1 MPDPGT
7 RTYPQNRISV
17 VFILSLLLVQIFA
30 QHLRLCNGEP
40 QLVDAVCVCLCVGVC
55 VGVTA
60 TDLRTSHIVEGEGE
74 HIFPQHPL
82 ITRCK
87 HHHTNMNRQS
97 DSISAAK
104 NCRRDSTRNSTRNF
118 RRNST
123 RHLKN
128 DDDDS
133 DDDDYDD
140 DDDDDDAGGDG
151 WPASFTAANLLTCL
165 HMTTKRTKPQM

>member
-1 MPDPGT
+1 MF
-7 RTYPQNRISV
+7 V
-17 VFILSLLLVQIFA
+17 
-30 QHLRLCNGEP
+30 
-40 QLVDAVCVCLCVGVC
+40 CVGVC

-74 HIFPQHPL
+74 QIFQQLPFV
-82 ITRCK
+82 TRSK
-87 HHHTNMNRQS
+87 HHHTNMSRES

-104 NCRRDSTRNSTRNF
+104 KITRDSTRNSTRNF
-118 RRNST
+118 TRNST

>member
-1 MPDPGT
+1 
-7 RTYPQNRISV
+7 
-17 VFILSLLLVQIFA
+17 
-30 QHLRLCNGEP
+30 
-40 QLVDAVCVCLCVGVC
+40 

-60 TDLRTSHIVEGEGE
+60 TDLRTSDIVEGEGE
-74 HIFPQHPL
+74 QIFQQLPFV
-82 ITRCK
+82 TRSK
-87 HHHTNMNRQS
+87 HHHTNMSRES

-104 NCRRDSTRNSTRNF
+104 KITRDSTRNSIRNF
-118 RRNST
+118 TRNST
-123 RHLKN
+123 SHLKN